1 MFIVCGVLYALDSA
15 TDRESKVTVAI
26 DLYLSKPVE
35 VSLQFTNPFRK
46 TTQLGYDH
54 MHKVRTIYYTDEQYN
69 KSHVLNK
76 IKIYPKPHKLS
87 S

>member
-15 TDRESKVTVAI
+15 TEPESKVTVAI
-26 DLYLSKPVE
+26 DLYLSKQLE

-54 MHKVRTIYYTDEQYN
+54 THKVLTILLLGYDLRSTIQ
-69 KSHVLNK
+69 
-76 IKIYPKPHKLS
+76 
-87 S
+87 